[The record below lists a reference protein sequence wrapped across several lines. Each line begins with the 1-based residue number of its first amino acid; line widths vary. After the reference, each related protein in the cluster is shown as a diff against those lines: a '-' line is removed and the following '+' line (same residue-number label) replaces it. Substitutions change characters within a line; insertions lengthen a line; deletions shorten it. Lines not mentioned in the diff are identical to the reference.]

1 MKYTHK
7 TVNSISDGV
16 AYGLVKFFRF
26 FADTFFAKRYG
37 NRAIVL
43 ETVAAI
49 PGMVAGVF
57 QHLWCLRKIKN
68 DHGWIK
74 LLLEEADNER
84 MHLMTFI
91 EIAKPNWFER
101 VIIFFAQ
108 MIFVVLY
115 TIIYLISMRTAHRF
129 VGYLEEE
136 AVVSYIHYLE
146 AIDDGS
152 IENVSAPE
160 IAVEYWNMPTNAT
173 LRDVVI
179 VVCKDEEDHRDVN
192 HFLSDQITKGD
203 RISKPYNENVT
214 A

>member
-7 TVNSISDGV
+7 PANSFSDKV
-16 AYGLVKFFRF
+16 AFGLVKFFRF
-26 FADTFFAKRYG
+26 FADTFFGKRYG

-43 ETVAAI
+43 ETVAAV
-49 PGMVAGVF
+49 PGMVGGAL
-57 QHLWCLRKIKN
+57 QHLWCLRKIKD

-74 LLLEEADNER
+74 HLLEEADNER
-84 MHLMTFI
+84 VHLMTFI

-101 VIIFFAQ
+101 MVIFFAQ
-108 MIFVVLY
+108 AIFVVLY
-115 TIIYLISMRTAHRF
+115 LIIYVISMKTAHRF

-146 AIDDGS
+146 AIDNGS
-152 IENVSAPE
+152 IKNVAAPQ
-160 IAVEYWNMPTNAT
+160 IALEYWNLPMDAT

-179 VVCKDEEDHRDVN
+179 VVCHDEENHRDVN
-192 HFLSDQITKGD
+192 HFLSNQIANGD
-203 RISKPYNENVT
+203 GLSKPYIKDI